1 LKLSDR
7 TNFLGGGFFFVSVFV
22 LFPRSFA
29 LAFASPPPP
38 FPPFPARRFI
48 PRSIAT
54 AASGENA
61 NRVLALTAPVLVLLG
76 FPFRDRFAGDGD
88 RVRPSPRSR
97 ASAAIRA
104 CVGDA
109 RTASLVPRALVGARV
124 NRIVAALPNARS
136 SRASRVARATSRAT
150 SRASIATLATRATPS
165 RARSSARARAA
176 RSRAVARGVIAT
188 TTIAPIPILG
198 RTTAASPALGGA
210 RASESDADERDERG
224 ETDA

>member
-136 SRASRVARATSRAT
+136 SRASRVARATSRA
-150 SRASIATLATRATPS
+150 SIATLATRATPS